1 MQYSYGLQLLFNQYY
16 FLNMTTFDDVTSPM
30 YYSISTYGL
39 KYYMHWITLFSE
51 RLQGIINFKLCRADR
66 FLNKLL

>member
-1 MQYSYGLQLLFNQYY
+1 
-16 FLNMTTFDDVTSPM
+16 MTTFDDVTSPM